1 MYNGK
6 KVCYGTEFFGDIGI
20 VEYQGDYYEDK
31 KLGYGKLYNK
41 KNELVYEGEWQF
53 DQPVNAT
60 KLVVTEVFKEN
71 AIHFGI
77 EELIIDD
84 NVKNNIKSFTMNG
97 FINSIR

>member
-1 MYNGK
+1 MLQNSLVILVLLNI
-6 KVCYGTEFFGDIGI
+6 KVII
-20 VEYQGDYYEDK
+20 MKIK

-41 KNELVYEGEWQF
+41 KNELVYEGEWYF